1 MVGSH
6 KMLVYDDI
14 ADHHVVTLRQGRRGA
29 ALLRHARA
37 VPHVLSHWGRD
48 GRARAAWQEPL
59 RLECQAFVDWIRT
72 GQPACSDAW
81 MGVKVVRIL
90 EAAQK
95 SLLNSGGREN
105 TDL

>member
-1 MVGSH
+1 MSYRHG
-6 KMLVYDDI
+6 
-14 ADHHVVTLRQGRRGA
+14 AETVVP
-29 ALLRHARA
+29 
-37 VPHVLSHWGRD
+37 V
-48 GRARAAWQEPL
+48 AWQEPL
-59 RLECQAFVDWIRT
+59 RLECRAFVDWIVT

-95 SLLNSGGREN
+95 SLLNNGGRES